1 MVAVR
6 LLHGYAQT
14 RLTPEVIYRHAGR
27 DATETYSEI
36 HAPSVLAKN
45 LDPSKYI
52 GRLDTNTI
60 DPDWAKPPPKQTPE
74 LAIDEKPPLH
84 TLINLQDFEEVASR
98 VLSKKTWAFYSSA
111 ATDCLTRDRNRSWF
125 ERILWRPRVMRN
137 VRTVRTTGR
146 ILGREV
152 QCPFFASPAAMAKLV
167 HPEGE
172 LALAR
177 ACESKGVMQMVS
189 MKSSSH

>member
-1 MVAVR
+1 MLGV
-6 LLHGYAQT
+6 
-14 RLTPEVIYRHAGR
+14 
-27 DATETYSEI
+27 
-36 HAPSVLAKN
+36 N
-45 LDPSKYI
+45 LDASKYV

-60 DPDWAKPPPKQTPE
+60 DPDWAKPRPKETPE

-98 VLSKKTWAFYSSA
+98 TLSKKTWAFYSSA
-111 ATDCLTRDRNRSWF
+111 ATDCVTRDRNRTWF

-137 VRTVRTTGR
+137 VRTVRTNSR
-146 ILGREV
+146 ILGHEV
-152 QCPFFASPAAMAKLV
+152 QTPFFASPAAMAKLV

-177 ACESKGVMQMVS
+177 ACEGRGAMQM
-189 MKSSSH
+189 